1 VTARSTTRWPEGT
14 AHACTIS
21 AACRFGFGVVVRG
34 VCAGQRAALSSSL
47 SPRSC
52 SLSSSLSL
60 SLTRLGAYGVV
71 DLFRILRACGILH
84 KVEVG
89 VLTVRADLPLV
100 AGAVCRAAC
109 APCSDW
115 SRRISPV
122 LCIRAPGRC
131 KIFVYLFN
139 GSLTVVS
146 VSRFTQNLTTTM
158 VSNFATPCAPQHG
171 CSCPHSI
178 PRLRWRPLL
187 ARVLSRDAHGSKVG
201 QGCATL
207 QSRTRLQGWRYSAAC
222 QSPCTGLPLRARP
235 GCWRHHQ
242 GTRQHL
248 RLAMR

>member
-1 VTARSTTRWPEGT
+1 MTARSTTRWPEGT

-122 LCIRAPGRC
+122 LCVRAPGAC
-131 KIFVYLFN
+131 IFIH
-139 GSLTVVS
+139 GSQSQSS
-146 VSRFTQNLTTTM
+146 VSRFTQNLTHE
-158 VSNFATPCAPQHG
+158 FATPVRMVARV
-171 CSCPHSI
+171 HSI

-187 ARVLSRDAHGSKVG
+187 ARVLTRDAHGSKVG

>member
-1 VTARSTTRWPEGT
+1 M
-14 AHACTIS
+14 
-21 AACRFGFGVVVRG
+21 
-34 VCAGQRAALSSSL
+34 
-47 SPRSC
+47 
-52 SLSSSLSL
+52 
-60 SLTRLGAYGVV
+60 
-71 DLFRILRACGILH
+71 
-84 KVEVG
+84 
-89 VLTVRADLPLV
+89 LTVRADLPLV

-122 LCIRAPGRC
+122 LCVRAPGAC
-131 KIFVYLFN
+131 IFIH
-139 GSLTVVS
+139 GSQSQSS
-146 VSRFTQNLTTTM
+146 VEVHAKLDPRICD
-158 VSNFATPCAPQHG
+158 ARAHG
-171 CSCPHSI
+171 CSCAHSI

-201 QGCATL
+201 ATL